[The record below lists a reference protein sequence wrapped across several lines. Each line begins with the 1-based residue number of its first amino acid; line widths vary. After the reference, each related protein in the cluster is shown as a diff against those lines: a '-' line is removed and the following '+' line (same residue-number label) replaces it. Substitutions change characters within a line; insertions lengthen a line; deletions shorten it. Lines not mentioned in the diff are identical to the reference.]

1 MKKKIWKRRLIEIT
15 KVVPFTAVPTAA
27 PLFLQH
33 SVQTNAGYLYAN
45 KSPKTVKAL
54 LNICN
59 SKDQNLKC
67 VLMIVFQ

>member
-1 MKKKIWKRRLIEIT
+1 MEIT
-15 KVVPFTAVPTAA
+15 KAVPLTTVPTSA

-33 SVQTNAGYLYAN
+33 SVQTNAGYLHAN

-67 VLMIVFQ
+67 ILMIVFQ